1 MSQQNVEQ
9 NLEQVIELAEKLEAK
24 VDALDLEKTSSAD
37 IKKFMDEIDKLQ
49 ESLKSIKNPVVK
61 MIGVLMDQIKSDHLQ
76 SAYEAAQA
84 REVNPVQATVGDIA
98 KMLEDFKREMA
109 VLKNKKNPVYGDA
122 QTVVELGERLAGFAD
137 ENLQDPLSRSIAQA
151 FKDNKFAALRKTY
164 REEVKP
170 VRTFANGKFDLFED
184 DFIVKCQEYFEDLAL
199 NVSKKSKKYL
209 AEAAQVMKGLP
220 EDFKGLKAE
229 NDQEKDFI
237 DNLPGQTTLLLK
249 IIERELKIKD
259 AAKTPVT
266 KKAVKKSPVA
276 KKSALRA

>member
-1 MSQQNVEQ
+1 MSQNNVKQ

-24 VDALDLEKTSSAD
+24 VDSLDLDNTSSAE
-37 IKKFMDEIDKLQ
+37 IKKFIGEIDELQ

-61 MIGVLMDQIKSDHLQ
+61 MIGVLMDKIKSDHLQ
-76 SAYEAAQA
+76 SAYESAQA
-84 REVNPVQATVGDIA
+84 RELNPAQTTADDIA

-122 QTVVELGERLAGFAD
+122 QTVVELGEKLAAFAD
-137 ENLQDPLSRSIAQA
+137 ENLKDPLSRSIAQA
-151 FKDNKFAALRKTY
+151 FKDNKFSALHKMY
-164 REEVKP
+164 REEVKV
-170 VRTFANGKFDLFED
+170 VRNFANGKFDLFED
-184 DFIVKCQEYFEDLAL
+184 NFIGNCQEYFEDLAL

-209 AEAAQVMKGLP
+209 TEAAQVMKGLP

-249 IIERELKIKD
+249 IIERELKIKN

-266 KKAVKKSPVA
+266 KKSAVA
-276 KKSALRA
+276 RKSAPKR